1 MSSILLQ
8 DDLQNLSQGKVKLGY
23 SVESGF
29 GQSLSLLNIPTEN
42 EVIENDF
49 VRLTVLESDGT
60 ILLTQFVPSSKFD
73 LDSDGGVIFNVGNH
87 LRSVGFDQGTYNVQ
101 YEFLRRLSGLQGN
114 RPIDQDGRECVR

>member
-8 DDLQNLSQGKVKLGY
+8 EDLQNLSQGKLKLGY

-49 VRLTVLESDGT
+49 VRLTVLEGDGT
-60 ILLTQFVPSSKFD
+60 ILLICT
-73 LDSDGGVIFNVGNH
+73 IF
-87 LRSVGFDQGTYNVQ
+87 
-101 YEFLRRLSGLQGN
+101 
-114 RPIDQDGRECVR
+114 